1 VSLYIIEELQML
13 LEKYE
18 QEGNMFNINF
28 REKSSTE
35 GVYGYRGELV
45 LIPGEVA
52 DDKGRTK
59 PPVALVRSVVL
70 LEQDDKIKFFV
81 GIIDE
86 LELINTFIEKYK
98 ADFADDMKALM
109 YVVNIKDPMQ
119 AEIGGVHFVLIPL
132 TAGVAWNELVD
143 ELAMEKSD
151 FKGQSAAD
159 KIVTAY
165 EVFKS
170 DYTPKYETVS
180 AEEAFSRTADIKREL
195 LGAV

>member
-1 VSLYIIEELQML
+1 ML
-13 LEKYE
+13 LDKYE
-18 QEGNMFNINF
+18 QGQLLFNTNF
-28 REKSSTE
+28 KEMGSKE
-35 GVYGYRGELV
+35 GVFGYRGELV
-45 LIPGEVA
+45 LVPGEVA

-59 PPVALVRSVVL
+59 PPIALVRSVVM
-70 LEQDDKIKFFV
+70 LEKADKIQFFV

-98 ADFADDMKALM
+98 ADFADDIKVLM
-109 YVVNIKDPMQ
+109 YVVNITGPMIT
-119 AEIGGVHFVLIPL
+119 EIDGIEFMLIPL

-151 FKGQSAAD
+151 FKGQSPAD

-165 EVFKS
+165 EEFK
-170 DYTPKYETVS
+170 DYKSKYETVS
-180 AEEAFSRTADIKREL
+180 ADEAFSRTADIKREL

>member
-1 VSLYIIEELQML
+1 ML

-18 QEGNMFNINF
+18 QGQLLFNVNF
-28 REKSSTE
+28 KEKASTD
-35 GVYGYRGELV
+35 GIYGYRGELV

-59 PPVALVRSVVL
+59 PPLAVARSVVM

-98 ADFADDMKALM
+98 ADFADDIQILM
-109 YVVNIKDPMQ
+109 YVVNITGSMIT
-119 AEIGGVHFVLIPL
+119 EIDGIKFMLIPL
-132 TAGVAWNELVD
+132 TAGVAWNELID

-165 EVFKS
+165 EEFKGYKS
-170 DYTPKYETVS
+170 KYDTVS
-180 AEEAFSRTADIKREL
+180 SDEAFNRTADIKREL
-195 LGAV
+195 IGAV